1 MKINLQFGTQDKP
14 YSIEA
19 DVSKIGLLAVHKS
32 LDPQEKKGYV
42 ITHVP
47 SLRVVAWVRLKSE
60 AVRWRKELEECDWE
74 HLDKVIK
81 CLHLLR
87 EPPPLNEL

>member
-1 MKINLQFGTQDKP
+1 MKTTLLFGDLEV
-14 YSIEA
+14 EA
-19 DVSKIGLLAVHKS
+19 DISKTGLLAIHKS

-60 AVRWRKELEECDWE
+60 AVRWRKELEECDWSQE
-74 HLDKVIK
+74 NEVRE
-81 CLHLLR
+81 CLGRLR
-87 EPPPLNEL
+87 EPPPVDNL